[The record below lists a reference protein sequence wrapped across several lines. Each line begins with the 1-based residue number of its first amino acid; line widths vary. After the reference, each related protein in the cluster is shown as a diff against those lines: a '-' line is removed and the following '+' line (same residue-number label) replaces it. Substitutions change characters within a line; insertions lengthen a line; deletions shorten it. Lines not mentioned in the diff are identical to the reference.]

1 MISAFRHL
9 LQSEQVDDLKVK
21 KLPTLLESEA
31 LAIWLEMTEA
41 EKVSY
46 KESKVDCT
54 DGPHEVR
61 FSGRLPCQIVS
72 PRGVTL
78 GIPP

>member
-1 MISAFRHL
+1 MNKWN
-9 LQSEQVDDLKVK
+9 DDLKVK
-21 KLPTLLESEA
+21 KVPTLLDSEA

-41 EKVSY
+41 EKASY
-46 KESKVDCT
+46 KESKLDCT
-54 DGPHEVR
+54 NGPHEVR
-61 FSGRLPCQIVS
+61 FSGTLPRQTVL